1 VYASGQPACSGGSDG
16 PSGKGS
22 AAANLPGAKVSYD
35 KKAGEKDTMD
45 SFQQADAMMRVYRM
59 KWWKRGIYLVVG
71 AALVGNGVFFCFV
84 VLRHAVHFWNVAG
97 VYGLIGALSTSAMM
111 ATGTSILAI
120 PLRSKLVINGT
131 QIELSGLLSERTA
144 NLSEI
149 RGFRTDPFG
158 SIRIFLRDGRSK
170 ITISS
175 SIDTDD
181 DFRAWLQ
188 QLPDLDERDRKGKA
202 NA

>member
-1 VYASGQPACSGGSDG
+1 MG
-16 PSGKGS
+16 
-22 AAANLPGAKVSYD
+22 
-35 KKAGEKDTMD
+35 
-45 SFQQADAMMRVYRM
+45 SFQQESSLMRVYRM
-59 KWWKRGIYLVVG
+59 KWWKRDIYLVVG
-71 AALVGNGVFFCFV
+71 AALVANGVFFCFV
-84 VLRHAVHFWNVAG
+84 VLQHPVHFWNVAG
-97 VYGLIGALSTSAMM
+97 VYGLMDALSIPVML
-111 ATGTSILAI
+111 ATGASILAI
-120 PLRSKLVINGT
+120 ALRSKLVINGT
-131 QIELSGLLSERTA
+131 QIELSGLLWERTA

-149 RGFRTDPFG
+149 EGFRTDPFD
-158 SIRIFLRDGRSK
+158 SIQIFLRDGRSK

>member
-1 VYASGQPACSGGSDG
+1 
-16 PSGKGS
+16 
-22 AAANLPGAKVSYD
+22 
-35 KKAGEKDTMD
+35 
-45 SFQQADAMMRVYRM
+45 
-59 KWWKRGIYLVVG
+59 LV
-71 AALVGNGVFFCFV
+71 ANGVFFCFV

-97 VYGLIGALSTSAMM
+97 VYGLIGALSTSAML
-111 ATGTSILAI
+111 AIGTSILAI
-120 PLRSKLVINGT
+120 PLRSKLVINGA

-149 RGFRTDPFG
+149 EGFRTDLFG
-158 SIRIFLRDGRSK
+158 TIQIFLRDGRNK

-188 QLPDLDERDRKGKA
+188 QLLDLDERNPKRDA